1 MLLNAKLQTK
11 KGTTNC
17 SIENV
22 QKSIYQQKNV
32 QTEYPGTKTYMSCH
46 IILTFVILVYG
57 ILLSEHWANFI
68 MCPELVS

>member
-1 MLLNAKLQTK
+1 MLLNAKLYTK

-32 QTEYPGTKTYMSCH
+32 QTEYPERKIYMSCH

-57 ILLSEHWANFI
+57 LLLSEHLANFI